1 VHSNKSEAEIKKLK
15 AGIFTEGSYNYFM
28 ERYGVLVSE
37 FRVERIGVKGA
48 IALVLLNILRRL
60 ALATSLV
67 F

>member
-1 VHSNKSEAEIKKLK
+1 VHSNKSETEIKKLK
-15 AGIFTEGSYNYFM
+15 AGIFTEGSYKYFM
-28 ERYGVLVSE
+28 GRYGVLVSE